1 MNRGL
6 LQLEEKRGAMIKY
19 ILKRLLWLIPIL
31 IGVSILIFAITYF
44 TEGDPARIMMGSNA
58 TPQQLESGSG

>member
-1 MNRGL
+1 ML
-6 LQLEEKRGAMIKY
+6 KY

-31 IGVSILIFAITYF
+31 LGVSILIFTITYF

-58 TPQQLESGSG
+58 TAEQLENARE